1 MVLQWRFWNLSTN
14 RIKAIVA
21 YDGTDFCGW
30 ASQAG
35 LRTVQS
41 TLTEAIRR
49 VSGEEIEIVGASRT
63 DAGAHAIGQVF
74 HFDCSV
80 KIPEHGWMR
89 AINNLLPKDVAV
101 LKVKFV
107 SPDFHA
113 RFMARDRW
121 YRYRICE
128 GTRNPVEQRFSYLQW
143 RKLDIESMQEASRGL
158 IGRHDFR
165 AFTAE
170 LDSWIDNT
178 YREMRKIEIS
188 RIGKEVRIDIVGTAF
203 MRGMMRRIA
212 GGLMEAGLAKRSK
225 ESLHELTLKDRR
237 NELELPVVLPAEGLM
252 LMKVRYGRTLR
263 DIRNEK
269 DEDE

>member
-1 MVLQWRFWNLSTN
+1 MVLLLRFWNLSTK
-14 RIKAIVA
+14 RIKAVVA

-30 ASQAG
+30 ASQTG

-74 HFDCSV
+74 HFDCRV

-89 AINNLLPKDVAV
+89 AINDLLPKDVAIQ
-101 LKVKFV
+101 KVKLV

-113 RFMARDRW
+113 RFTARDRW

-128 GTRNPVEQRFSYLQW
+128 GVRNPVEQRFSYLQW
-143 RKLDIESMQEASRGL
+143 RKLDLEKMQEAGSGL
-158 IGRHDFR
+158 LGRHDFR

-170 LDSWIDNT
+170 LDPWIENT
-178 YREMRKIEIS
+178 LREMRKIEIS
-188 RIGKEVRIDIVGTAF
+188 RVGKEVRIDIVGTAF

-212 GGLMEAGLAKRSK
+212 GGLMEAGLGKRSC
-225 ESLHELTLKDRR
+225 ESLKELTLNPKSS
-237 NELELPVVLPAEGLM
+237 ELELPVVLPAEGLM
-252 LMKVRYGRTLR
+252 LMNVRYGRKLR

-269 DEDE
+269 YEDE